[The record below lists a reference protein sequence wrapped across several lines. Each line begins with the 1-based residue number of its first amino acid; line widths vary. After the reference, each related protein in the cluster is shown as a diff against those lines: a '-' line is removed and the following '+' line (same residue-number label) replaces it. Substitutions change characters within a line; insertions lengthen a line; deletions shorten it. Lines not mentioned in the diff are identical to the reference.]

1 MQTHDFSFKNVY
13 IDKID
18 NIVNKYNNISHRK
31 IKIKPADVKP
41 RIYIDF
47 NKAINDKDPK
57 FKTGDIVKISNLK
70 VVLQKTIFKI
80 GLAKFLLLEKLK
92 KTVPWT
98 YGISNL
104 KDEEIVG

>member
-41 RIYIDF
+41 RMYIDF

-57 FKTGDIVKISNLK
+57 FKTGDIVKISKYKSSFAKYYIQNWSSK
-70 VVLQKTIFKI
+70 VFVIRKV
-80 GLAKFLLLEKLK
+80 K
-92 KTVPWT
+92 KDCSVDIW
-98 YGISNL
+98 Y
-104 KDEEIVG
+104 

>member
-18 NIVNKYNNISHRK
+18 NIVNKYNNIWNRK

-57 FKTGDIVKISNLK
+57 FKTGDIVKISKYKSSFAKDYIQNWSGK
-70 VVLQKTIFKI
+70 VFVIRKV
-80 GLAKFLLLEKLK
+80 K
-92 KTVPWT
+92 KNCPVDIW
-98 YGISNL
+98 Y
-104 KDEEIVG
+104 

>member
-1 MQTHDFSFKNVY
+1 MIRILNLKLVTLLKY
-13 IDKID
+13 P
-18 NIVNKYNNISHRK
+18 NI
-31 IKIKPADVKP
+31 
-41 RIYIDF
+41 
-47 NKAINDKDPK
+47 
-57 FKTGDIVKISNLK
+57 K

>member
-1 MQTHDFSFKNVY
+1 MIRILNLKLVTLLKYQ
-13 IDKID
+13 
-18 NIVNKYNNISHRK
+18 NI
-31 IKIKPADVKP
+31 
-41 RIYIDF
+41 
-47 NKAINDKDPK
+47 
-57 FKTGDIVKISNLK
+57 K

>member
-1 MQTHDFSFKNVY
+1 MIRILNLKLVTLLKYQ
-13 IDKID
+13 
-18 NIVNKYNNISHRK
+18 NI
-31 IKIKPADVKP
+31 
-41 RIYIDF
+41 
-47 NKAINDKDPK
+47 
-57 FKTGDIVKISNLK
+57 K

-80 GLAKFLLLEKLK
+80 GLVKFLLLEKLK